1 MHLVLV
7 TTGNEACE
15 RKARAIIFSCN
26 VIAVAGKLTSTGAPW
41 LISKKMKIEIQISVG
56 GRKSTFS
63 QLERSPYFFGA
74 VQNTTL
80 HSLPA
85 LIVRMPFFRITY
97 VLVRVIRCVRRASMH
112 NFVRSFVRPSHS
124 SRCTCIREQKH
135 EESTL
140 LVVQVPLCFVELN
153 QRAQGFASTL
163 SLLLIL
169 PLFSR
174 IMRCW

>member
-97 VLVRVIRCVRRASMH
+97 VLVRAIRCVRRASMH
-112 NFVRSFVRPSHS
+112 NFVRSFFRS
-124 SRCTCIREQKH
+124 SVSFLKMYMYSRTKARRIYTIS
-135 EESTL
+135 STSSPL
-140 LVVQVPLCFVELN
+140 LC
-153 QRAQGFASTL
+153 
-163 SLLLIL
+163 
-169 PLFSR
+169 
-174 IMRCW
+174 